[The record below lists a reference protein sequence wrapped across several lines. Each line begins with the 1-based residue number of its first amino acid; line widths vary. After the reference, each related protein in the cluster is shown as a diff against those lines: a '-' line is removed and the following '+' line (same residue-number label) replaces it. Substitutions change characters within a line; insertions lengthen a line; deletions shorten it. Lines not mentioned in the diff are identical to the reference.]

1 MGGTNLTYGTG
12 KTERNRATWR
22 SATCVATSIATLAL
36 LSACSQ
42 RAPVT
47 VQAPAISPPQEAAI
61 YRAHAHDSYA
71 PPGPPEDPWGPYI
84 REASHRFD
92 VPDAWI
98 REVMNVESGGY
109 EYRANGELTT
119 SPVGAMGL
127 MQLMPETY
135 DEMKVRYSLTDDAFD
150 PHNNILAG
158 TAYLR
163 EMYDAFGAPAFL
175 AAYNAGPNRLT
186 DYLAN
191 HRPLPDETRRYVW
204 LIGTMIQG
212 IYPENRSPNE
222 QVALNEIPVAIPAGL
237 RYPRPV
243 YASARSR
250 RHAHEA
256 QIRLASLQHHKSTRA
271 APAQAPVEV
280 AEAPDPKPVAKSAPV
295 HLAAATPPHAH
306 GLHLIAAAYAS
317 ENLKIGGTNWAV
329 QVGAFPSRAKAA
341 AAASNAGAATHA
353 SPAVASVQSGH
364 ATLYRARVSGLTHD
378 AAVHACQ
385 KLAHKSGGCLI
396 VSPASQ

>member
-1 MGGTNLTYGTG
+1 LADGLGDRGH
-12 KTERNRATWR
+12 NRAPWR
-22 SATCVATSIATLAL
+22 SAGACLAGLAL
-36 LSACSQ
+36 LSACAQ
-42 RAPVT
+42 KAQVT
-47 VQAPAISPPQEAAI
+47 TQAPALSPPQEAAI
-61 YRAHAHDSYA
+61 YKSHAHASYA

-135 DEMKVRYSLTDDAFD
+135 DEMKVRYGLTDDAFE

-175 AAYNAGPNRLT
+175 AAYNAGPNRLA
-186 DYLAN
+186 DYLEN

-204 LIGTMIQG
+204 LIGSMIQG
-212 IYPENRSPNE
+212 IYPQSRSPNE
-222 QVALNEIPVAIPAGL
+222 QVALNQIPVAIPPGV
-237 RYPRPV
+237 RYPRHV
-243 YASARSR
+243 YAQART
-250 RHAHEA
+250 RHRAHDA
-256 QIRLASLQHHKSTRA
+256 VVRYASLQHHKATA
-271 APAQAPVEV
+271 APAAAPVEV
-280 AEAPDPKPVAKSAPV
+280 AEAPEPKAAPV
-295 HLAAATPPHAH
+295 HVASATPTH
-306 GLHLIAAAYAS
+306 GHGGMHLITSAYAAES
-317 ENLKIGGTNWAV
+317 VKIGGTNWAV

-341 AAASNAGAATHA
+341 AAASSAGGMVAHA
-353 SPAVASVQSGH
+353 STAVAAVQSGH
-364 ATLYRARVSGLTHD
+364 ATVYRARLSGLTHD
-378 AAVHACQ
+378 GAVHACQ